1 MGGHSERQRFMSLSR
16 IWILLVLLNLSA
28 CGQHD
33 RETLVL
39 TGSSTLGPLMS
50 DIAADFEAANPGV
63 RVDVQTG
70 GSSRGIADVRRG
82 TADLGMISRELR
94 SDESDLSA
102 HVVARDGISLI
113 VHADNPVS
121 ALGNEQVAQLFR
133 GEISNWGELID
144 HDVPVTIVHKG
155 QGRATLDVFLAY
167 FGLNDRDV
175 RAHLIVG
182 ENQQAIRSVAG
193 NRGAIG
199 YVSIGAALHEQE
211 LGTSI
216 RIVSIEGIAPDADAV
231 ARGIYPLTRNLNL
244 VSQGIPGDL
253 ASEFL
258 RFARSG
264 QGDVRVREHFFVPA
278 AEEPA
283 VEENEG

>member
-1 MGGHSERQRFMSLSR
+1 MSPTRF
-16 IWILLVLLNLSA
+16 LLLLFLFNLTA
-28 CGQHD
+28 CGHHD
-33 RETLVL
+33 RETLVI

-50 DIAADFEAANPGV
+50 DIAADFESANPGV

-94 SDESDLSA
+94 QDESDLSV

-113 VHADNPVS
+113 VHADNPLT
-121 ALGNEQVAQLFR
+121 ALTNAQVTQLFR
-133 GEISNWGELID
+133 GEITNWEELTG

-155 QGRATLDVFLAY
+155 QGRATLEVFLAH
-167 FGLNDRDV
+167 FDLNDRDV

-182 ENQQAIRSVAG
+182 ENQQAIRSIAG
-193 NRGAIG
+193 SRGAIG

-216 RIVSIEGIAPDADAV
+216 RSISIEGIAPDADTI

-244 VSQGIPGDL
+244 VSQGTPGDL
-253 ASEFL
+253 VAEFL
-258 RFARSG
+258 RFTRSG
-264 QGDVRVREHFFVPA
+264 QGDIRVREHFFVPA
-278 AEEPA
+278 AEEP
-283 VEENEG
+283 

>member
-1 MGGHSERQRFMSLSR
+1 MRPSR
-16 IWILLVLLNLSA
+16 ILILLALLNLSA

-39 TGSSTLGPLMS
+39 TGSSTLGPMMS

-63 RVDVQTG
+63 RIDVQTG

-94 SDESDLSA
+94 PDESDLSA

-113 VHADNPVS
+113 VHADNPLS

-133 GEISNWGELID
+133 GEISNWGELTD
-144 HDVPVTIVHKG
+144 HDVQVTIVHKG
-155 QGRATLDVFLAY
+155 QGRATLDVFLAH
-167 FGLNDRDV
+167 FDLNDRDV

-216 RIVSIEGIAPDADAV
+216 RIVSIEGISPDADAV

-244 VSQGIPGDL
+244 VSRGTPGDL

-264 QGDVRVREHFFVPA
+264 QGDIRVREHFFVPA

-283 VEENEG
+283 VEDHEG